1 MTAPRNYHFMI
12 KSMTGFGQGSAEGTN
27 FKVRVDVRSVNNRFL
42 DIHARMPQELSS
54 LELTVKKQ
62 VQAALHRGRIDLT
75 VTVEQMKQATFEINR
90 PLVAG
95 YLAALGE
102 LKQEFGLEGEVSLEL
117 IAKLPG
123 AMQVSQDSNR
133 LDEALVAAV
142 VAAVSQALV
151 ALTEM
156 RLIEGQ
162 ELASEINSRLDII
175 EKQLPSIEAEAARL
189 PGIYREKLVKR
200 VEDLQGAV
208 QVDEARLAQ
217 EAVMLA
223 DRSDISEEIV
233 RLKSHIA
240 QMRDVVRSDE
250 EVGKRLD
257 FILQEMNREANT
269 ILSKSSDISISDAAI
284 VIKTEVE
291 KMREQGQNVE

>member
-1 MTAPRNYHFMI
+1 MI

-27 FKVRVDVRSVNNRFL
+27 FKVRVDIRSVNNRFL
-42 DIHARMPQELSS
+42 DIHARLPQELSS

-62 VQAALHRGRIDLT
+62 VQAALHRGRVDLT
-75 VTVEQMKQATFEINR
+75 ITVEQMKQATFEINR
-90 PLVAG
+90 PLVSG
-95 YLAALGE
+95 YLAAIGE

-123 AMQVSQDSNR
+123 AMQVSQDSGR

-151 ALTEM
+151 TLSEM
-156 RLIEGQ
+156 RLVEGQ
-162 ELASEINSRLDII
+162 ELAAEITSRLDMI
-175 EKQLPSIEAEAARL
+175 EKQLPTVELEAARL
-189 PGIYREKLVKR
+189 PGIYREKLAR
-200 VEDLQGAV
+200 RLEDLQGSV
-208 QVDEARLAQ
+208 QVDETRLAQ
-217 EAVMLA
+217 EAIMLA
-223 DRSDISEEIV
+223 DRSDISEEIA
-233 RLKSHIA
+233 RLKSHII